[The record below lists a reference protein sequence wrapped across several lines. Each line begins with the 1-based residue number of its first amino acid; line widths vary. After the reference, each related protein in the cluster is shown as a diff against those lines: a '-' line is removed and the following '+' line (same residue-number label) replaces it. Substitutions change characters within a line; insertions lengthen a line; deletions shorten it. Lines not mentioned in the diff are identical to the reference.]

1 MTSDATG
8 SIPAP
13 PQSNPTPPKPI
24 PDFTL
29 VPRLHNR
36 HDGWGAARQ
45 RGFIAVLAQT
55 GLVTAAATFS
65 NREPLII
72 LQAAK

>member
-1 MTSDATG
+1 MIRDATG
-8 SIPAP
+8 SIPTP
-13 PQSNPTPPKPI
+13 PQSIPTPPKPI
-24 PDFTL
+24 PDFTP
-29 VPRLHNR
+29 VPRLYNR
-36 HDGWGAARQ
+36 HDGWGAAHQ

-55 GLVTAAATFS
+55 GSVTAAATFS

>member
-8 SIPAP
+8 SIPTP
-13 PQSNPTPPKPI
+13 PQSIPTPPKPI
-24 PDFTL
+24 PDFTP
-29 VPRLHNR
+29 VPRLYNR

-45 RGFIAVLAQT
+45 RSFIAVLAQT
-55 GLVTAAATFS
+55 GLVTSAATFS